1 MRQCCAASLG
11 LANEQV
17 YLALFYISSIPS
29 HYQNFH
35 HLLPR
40 IYSKPAP
47 EEHFIMNNRD
57 TMNTADAIDQHFT
70 DGFNHAHDLFLADRL
85 EECEAAAFALL
96 REETIPRY
104 HKMRTLI
111 LLGTIVGDWEEARMY
126 HVAADGMWRIVRQ
139 YHPVGADE
147 GVERALAELREL
159 LDDLNDALMGDEEDE
174 ALDTGL
180 DNTADDEDEEDGEDK
195 DVDSDAVSLAT

>member
-1 MRQCCAASLG
+1 
-11 LANEQV
+11 
-17 YLALFYISSIPS
+17 
-29 HYQNFH
+29 
-35 HLLPR
+35 
-40 IYSKPAP
+40 
-47 EEHFIMNNRD
+47 MNNGD

-85 EECEAAAFALL
+85 EECETAAFALL

-111 LLGTIVGDWEEARMY
+111 LLGTIVGDWEEARRY
-126 HVAADGMWRIVRQ
+126 HIAAEAMWRYVRR

-147 GVERALAELREL
+147 GVERAIAELREL

-174 ALDTGL
+174 TLEFVLD
-180 DNTADDEDEEDGEDK
+180 DTADEEEEEEEEDPEGEDA
-195 DVDSDAVSLAT
+195 DGDAVSLAT